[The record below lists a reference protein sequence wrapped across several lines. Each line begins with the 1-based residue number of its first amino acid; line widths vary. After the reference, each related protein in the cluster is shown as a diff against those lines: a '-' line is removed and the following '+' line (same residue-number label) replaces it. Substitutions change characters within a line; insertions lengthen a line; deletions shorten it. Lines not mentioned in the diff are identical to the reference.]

1 MKTFL
6 FLAKNLKKTF
16 LWLRLHLVIGPFEK
30 MFLNLAYMSRL
41 SRWAHQQKKKKVFND
56 FFAYKFD
63 YNKRLS
69 LYQHITDSET
79 KNEPIEYLE
88 FGVAGGS
95 SFRWWVEH
103 NTNTQSRF
111 HGFDTFEGLPEDW
124 GPFKAGDMSTGS
136 KPPDIH
142 DTRVTFYKGLFQQT
156 LPGFIKDYSSQ
167 NRKVIHMDADLYTST
182 LFSLTSLA
190 PLLKKGDIILFDEYL
205 VPSHEFLAFDNFIK
219 SYYINVEFIGAA
231 NNYLFTAFKIV

>member
-30 MFLNLAYMSRL
+30 MFLNLPNISRL
-41 SRWAHQQKKKKVFND
+41 SRRSQQQKIKSSFND
-56 FFAYKFD
+56 FFAYKSD
-63 YNKRLS
+63 YNKRFS
-69 LYQHITDSET
+69 LYEHITSAET
-79 KNEPIEYLE
+79 KNDAIEYLE

-103 NTNTQSRF
+103 NTNPQSRF
-111 HGFDTFEGLPEDW
+111 HGFDTFEGLPEAW

-136 KPPDIH
+136 KEPDIK
-142 DTRVTFYKGLFQQT
+142 DGRVKFYKGLFQQT
-156 LPGFIKDYSSQ
+156 LPGFIQQYNST
-167 NRKVIHMDADLYTST
+167 NRKVVHMDADLYTST
-182 LFSLTSLA
+182 LFTLTSLA

-219 SYYINVEFIGAA
+219 SYYINTEFIGAA
-231 NNYLFTAFKIV
+231 NNYIFTDFKIV

>member
-1 MKTFL
+1 MKTF
-6 FLAKNLKKTF
+6 FFFARNLKKTF
-16 LWLRLHLVIGPFEK
+16 LWLRLHFILGPFEK
-30 MFLNLAYMSRL
+30 MFLNLANMSRL
-41 SRWAHQQKKKKVFND
+41 SRWAHQHKNKSSFND

-63 YNKRLS
+63 YSKRFS
-69 LYQHITDSET
+69 LYRHITDSET
-79 KNEPIEYLE
+79 KNEPIDYLE

-95 SFRWWVEH
+95 SFKWWVEN
-103 NTNTQSRF
+103 NTNPLSKF

-136 KPPDIH
+136 KPPDIN
-142 DTRVTFYKGLFQQT
+142 DERVKFYKGLFQQT
-156 LPGFIKDYSSQ
+156 LPGFIQQYSSA

-182 LFSLTSLA
+182 LYSLTSLA

-219 SYYINVEFIGAA
+219 SYYINTEFIGAA

>member
-1 MKTFL
+1 MKAF
-6 FLAKNLKKTF
+6 FFFARNLKKTF
-16 LWLRLHLVIGPFEK
+16 LWLRLHVILGPFEK

-41 SRWAHQQKKKKVFND
+41 SRWAQQQKKKSSFND

-63 YNKRLS
+63 YSKRFS
-69 LYQHITDSET
+69 LYRHITDSET
-79 KNEPIEYLE
+79 KNEPIDYLE

-95 SFRWWVEH
+95 SFKWWVEN
-103 NTNTQSRF
+103 NTHPLSKF

-136 KPPDIH
+136 KPPDIK
-142 DTRVTFYKGLFQQT
+142 DSRVKFYKGLFQQT
-156 LPGFIKDYSSQ
+156 LPGFIQQYSSA

-182 LFSLTSLA
+182 LYSLTSLA

-219 SYYINVEFIGAA
+219 SYYINTEFIGAA

>member
-1 MKTFL
+1 MKTF
-6 FLAKNLKKTF
+6 FFFARNLKKTF
-16 LWLRLHLVIGPFEK
+16 LWLRLHVIIGPFEK

-41 SRWAHQQKKKKVFND
+41 SRWAHQQKKKRSFND

-63 YNKRLS
+63 YSKRFS
-69 LYQHITDSET
+69 LYKHITDSET
-79 KNEPIEYLE
+79 KNEPIDYLE

-95 SFRWWVEH
+95 SFKWWVEN
-103 NTNTQSRF
+103 NTHPQSKF

-124 GPFKAGDMSTGS
+124 GPFKAGDMSAGS
-136 KPPDIH
+136 KTPDIK
-142 DTRVTFYKGLFQQT
+142 DGRVKFYKGLFQQT
-156 LPGFIKDYSSQ
+156 LPGFIQQYNSS

-182 LFSLTSLA
+182 LYSLTSLA

-205 VPSHEFLAFDNFIK
+205 VPSHEYLAFDNFIK

>member
-1 MKTFL
+1 
-6 FLAKNLKKTF
+6 
-16 LWLRLHLVIGPFEK
+16 
-30 MFLNLAYMSRL
+30 MSRL
-41 SRWAHQQKKKKVFND
+41 SRWAHQEKKKCGFND

-69 LYQHITDSET
+69 LYQFITDSET
-79 KNEPIEYLE
+79 KNDPIEFLE

-95 SFRWWVEH
+95 SFKWWVER
-103 NTNTQSRF
+103 NTNELSQF

-136 KPPDIH
+136 KVPDIN
-142 DTRVTFYKGLFQQT
+142 DSRVKFYKGLFQQT
-156 LPGFIKDYSSQ
+156 LPGFIKQYNSK

-182 LFSLTSLA
+182 LYALTSLA

-205 VPSHEFLAFDNFIK
+205 VPSHEFLAFNNFIK
-219 SYYINVEFIGAA
+219 SYYINVELIGAA

>member
-6 FLAKNLKKTF
+6 FLAKNGKKTF
-16 LWLRLHLVIGPFEK
+16 MWLRLHVIIGPFEK

-41 SRWAHQQKKKKVFND
+41 SRWAHLQKNKSSFND

-63 YNKRLS
+63 YNKRFS
-69 LYQHITDSET
+69 LYKHLADSEV

-88 FGVAGGS
+88 FGVAGGT
-95 SFRWWVEH
+95 SFKWWVE
-103 NTNTQSRF
+103 NNTQAQSKF

-124 GPFKAGDMSTGS
+124 GPFKAGDMSAGS
-136 KPPDIH
+136 RPPDIN
-142 DTRVTFYKGLFQQT
+142 DSRVTFYKGLFQQT
-156 LPGFIKDYSSQ
+156 LPGFIKQYDSN

-182 LFSLTSLA
+182 LYSLTSLA

-205 VPSHEFLAFDNFIK
+205 VPSHEYLAFDNFIR